1 MGEQEEKCR
10 QTLIYSKTL
19 YIMQLKAQ
27 AVKYAADGNMSEL
40 RLTERR

>member
-1 MGEQEEKCR
+1 
-10 QTLIYSKTL
+10 LIYCKTL

-40 RLTERR
+40 QLTERR